1 MPVLYFKRYR
11 MEFDLAGHIPA
22 PPDLPEGYSLF
33 HWDPLLLSAHAEA
46 KYGSFC
52 FEIDAHVFP
61 CLGEREGCQRLMQEI
76 AGKEGFLPDA
86 TWLIGYRPIGQRFMD
101 FCGTIQGIAARPEL
115 GAVQNLGVTPAHRGR
130 GLSKVLMCYAL
141 AGFRAAGLKRVTLEV
156 TAQNVPAVQLY
167 DRLGFRRIRTSYKAC
182 DVAYV

>member
-1 MPVLYFKRYR
+1 MPVIYFKRFR
-11 MEFDLAGHIPA
+11 MEFDLARPIPA
-22 PPDLPEGYSLF
+22 PPELPDGYSLF
-33 HWDPLLLSAHAEA
+33 GWDPLLMNAHAEA
-46 KYGSFC
+46 KYGAFR

-76 AGKEGFLPDA
+76 AAKEGFLAGA
-86 TWLIGYRPIGQRFMD
+86 TWLIGYRSIGQRYME

-115 GAVQNLGVTPAHRGR
+115 GAVQNLGVKPEHRGR

-156 TAQNVPAVQLY
+156 TSQNVPAVGLY
-167 DRLGFRRIRTSYKAC
+167 DALGFRRIRTSYKAC
-182 DVAYV
+182 EVAYV